1 MKTAIKLVF
10 IYLGIQIVGAI
21 LLAIPYA
28 AYLAVTGGDIS
39 QTQTAVLAPSFF
51 LSILLMVG
59 FLWKFGYISREKVTW
74 SIVSPSYL
82 VLTLVATLSGIWV
95 LDVLMSR
102 LHLPDLLKE
111 SFDILQSGWMGI
123 LAIAVAGPILEELLF
138 RGAITK
144 ILLQKYTPT
153 KAILFSALIFGVFHV
168 NPVQVVGGCIIGL
181 LLAWVY
187 YKTAS
192 LIPCI
197 LIHIV
202 NNSLSVYFSLRYPD
216 AENLAHQ
223 VMGDSEQSYGLLTV
237 LMGVLFVGA
246 CLLMRRTS
254 IAYRWK
260 KESNEVETILEP

>member
-28 AYLAVTGGDIS
+28 IYLAVTGGDIS
-39 QTQTAVLAPSFF
+39 QAQTDVLAPSFF

-82 VLTLVATLSGIWV
+82 TLTLVATLSGIWV
-95 LDVLMSR
+95 LDVLLSR

-181 LLAWVY
+181 LLAWIY

-197 LIHIV
+197 LIHII

-216 AENLAHQ
+216 AENLAQ
-223 VMGDSEQSYGLLTV
+223 VMGGSEQSYWLLTV
-237 LMGVLFVGA
+237 LMVVLFVGA
-246 CLLMRRTS
+246 YLLMRRTS
-254 IAYRWK
+254 IAYPWEK
-260 KESNEVETILEP
+260 HHLD